1 MLLPQGNTAF
11 IFVANMIFRCR
22 CRSSSTSF
30 LLVQKK
36 AVESL
41 LSRGVKY
48 WQKPCYASESLSWLL
63 EECKPGGK
71 IDEFGE
77 YAH

>member
-1 MLLPQGNTAF
+1 MQK
-11 IFVANMIFRCR
+11 FVYQLSAGA
-22 CRSSSTSF
+22 
-30 LLVQKK
+30 KK

-48 WQKPCYASESLSWLL
+48 WQKPWYASESLSWLL
-63 EECKPGGK
+63 EECKPGGN